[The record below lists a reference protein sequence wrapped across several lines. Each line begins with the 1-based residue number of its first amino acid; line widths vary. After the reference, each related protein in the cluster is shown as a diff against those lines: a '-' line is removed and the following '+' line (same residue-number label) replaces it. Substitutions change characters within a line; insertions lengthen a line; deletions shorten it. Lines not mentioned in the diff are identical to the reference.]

1 MRTYITDGLR
11 EARLSLKRSDCMNT
25 RYLKKN
31 APTILSGLG
40 VVGVIGTAALAVK
53 ATPKAMYILE
63 EKEKEKG
70 DKLTKFEFVM
80 TAAPVYIPAILMG
93 ASTITCVLSAN
104 YLNKEKQAML
114 TSAYAYLNTTY
125 NEYRTTVK
133 EIFGEDAD
141 DKVKAEIAKKRY
153 TDVTKPE
160 PNKKLF
166 YDQFSERYF
175 EATEQEVM
183 DAVLKLNRH
192 YSIFSEATLNDFYDL
207 LDLEPTDYGGV
218 LGWSYARDLEL
229 FGYSWIDVKWTPLT
243 MPDNLEAYVITFPI
257 DPSEDYY
264 GY

>member
-1 MRTYITDGLR
+1 
-11 EARLSLKRSDCMNT
+11 MNT

-141 DKVKAEIAKKRY
+141 DKVQEKMAIKRY
-153 TDVTKPE
+153 EERPIEPE
-160 PNKKLF
+160 EKKLF
-166 YDQFSERYF
+166 YDQFSRRYF
-175 EATEQEVM
+175 EMKEQEVEQ
-183 DAVLKLNRH
+183 AVYILNRE
-192 YSIFSEATLNDFYDL
+192 YAMYGEITLNRFYTL
-207 LDLEPTDYGGV
+207 LGLEETDYGGV

-229 FGYSWIDVKWTPLT
+229 FGYSWIDVNWKLLE
-243 MPDNLEAYVITFPI
+243 MPDGLEAYAITFPI

>member
-1 MRTYITDGLR
+1 MI
-11 EARLSLKRSDCMNT
+11 T

-70 DKLTKFEFVM
+70 DKLTKFELV
-80 TAAPVYIPAILMG
+80 TAVTPVYIPAILTG
-93 ASTITCVLSAN
+93 ATTIICILSAN
-104 YLNKEKQAML
+104 HLNKEKQAML

-141 DKVKAEIAKKRY
+141 DKVQEKMAIKRY
-153 TDVTKPE
+153 EERPIEPE
-160 PNKKLF
+160 EKKLF
-166 YDQFSERYF
+166 YDQFSRRYF
-175 EATEQEVM
+175 EMKEQEVEQ
-183 DAVLKLNRH
+183 AVYILNRE
-192 YSIFSEATLNDFYDL
+192 YAMYGEITLNRFYTL
-207 LDLEPTDYGGV
+207 LGLEKTDYGEV

-229 FGYSWIDVKWTPLT
+229 FGYSWIDVNWKLLE
-243 MPDNLEAYVITFPI
+243 MPDGLEAYVVSFPI